1 MYRGLDLGTS
11 CVKALLIDD
20 RQTVIGSGHGSLDVS
35 RPHPGW
41 SEQDPAHWIEACEA
55 AMRMVRS
62 LVATTTLEDWR
73 DWALHV
79 SDDAGDEIFILP
91 FAFAIGKPH

>member
-1 MYRGLDLGTS
+1 MTQVFFHCSNARGVLMDRRGTS
-11 CVKALLIDD
+11 VAGL
-20 RQTVIGSGHGSLDVS
+20 S
-35 RPHPGW
+35 
-41 SEQDPAHWIEACEA
+41 EACEA

-73 DWALHV
+73 DWSLHV

>member
-1 MYRGLDLGTS
+1 MTQVFFHCSNARGVLMDRRGTS
-11 CVKALLIDD
+11 VAGL
-20 RQTVIGSGHGSLDVS
+20 S
-35 RPHPGW
+35 
-41 SEQDPAHWIEACEA
+41 EACEA
-55 AMRMVRS
+55 ATRMVRS

-91 FAFAIGKPH
+91 FAFAIGKPN